1 LSIKSRLI
9 VGLKHLPNVET
20 QFYCPQAFLSLD
32 FQCRDGVS
40 GLERAVEL
48 RRIASNDAAQMC
60 DSACRF
66 INGLKAQG
74 TKTKDAKVLFYGAG
88 SSAVGVANMI
98 ATLIQKEGG
107 LSEKEAKEVSL
118 PLLFLTHAS
127 HTADI
132 RICSH
137 SGPAAVIEASFLLRT
152 SLPWLSHMLHT
163 QQTSPAFIAASQ
175 Q

>member
-1 LSIKSRLI
+1 
-9 VGLKHLPNVET
+9 
-20 QFYCPQAFLSLD
+20 
-32 FQCRDGVS
+32 
-40 GLERAVEL
+40 
-48 RRIASNDAAQMC
+48 MC

-118 PLLFLTHAS
+118 PSFFLAHAS
-127 HTADI
+127 HTADNS
-132 RICSH
+132 ICSH
-137 SGPAAVIEASFLLRT
+137 SSPAAVIEASYLLRT
-152 SLPWLSHMLHT
+152 SLP
-163 QQTSPAFIAASQ
+163 
-175 Q
+175 

>member
-1 LSIKSRLI
+1 
-9 VGLKHLPNVET
+9 
-20 QFYCPQAFLSLD
+20 
-32 FQCRDGVS
+32 
-40 GLERAVEL
+40 
-48 RRIASNDAAQMC
+48 MC

-118 PLLFLTHAS
+118 PSFFLTHAS

-132 RICSH
+132 STCSH
-137 SGPAAVIEASFLLRT
+137 SGLAAVIEASLLLKT
-152 SLPWLSHMLHT
+152 SLPWLPHLLHT
-163 QQTSPAFIAASQ
+163 RQTLPRASWLSRSSD
-175 Q
+175 

>member
-1 LSIKSRLI
+1 MSITFAMVIRLLY
-9 VGLKHLPNVET
+9 VFPW
-20 QFYCPQAFLSLD
+20 
-32 FQCRDGVS
+32 
-40 GLERAVEL
+40 
-48 RRIASNDAAQMC
+48 RIASSDAAEKC

-118 PLLFLTHAS
+118 PLLS
-127 HTADI
+127 KM
-132 RICSH
+132 
-137 SGPAAVIEASFLLRT
+137 PN
-152 SLPWLSHMLHT
+152 T
-163 QQTSPAFIAASQ
+163 QQASAHTGWQ
-175 Q
+175 SRSCD

>member
-1 LSIKSRLI
+1 L
-9 VGLKHLPNVET
+9 
-20 QFYCPQAFLSLD
+20 
-32 FQCRDGVS
+32 
-40 GLERAVEL
+40 
-48 RRIASNDAAQMC
+48 C

-74 TKTKDAKVLFYGAG
+74 TKTKHAKVLFYGAG

-118 PLLFLTHAS
+118 PSFFLAHAS
-127 HTADI
+127 HTADNS
-132 RICSH
+132 ICSH

-152 SLPWLSHMLHT
+152 SLP
-163 QQTSPAFIAASQ
+163 
-175 Q
+175 